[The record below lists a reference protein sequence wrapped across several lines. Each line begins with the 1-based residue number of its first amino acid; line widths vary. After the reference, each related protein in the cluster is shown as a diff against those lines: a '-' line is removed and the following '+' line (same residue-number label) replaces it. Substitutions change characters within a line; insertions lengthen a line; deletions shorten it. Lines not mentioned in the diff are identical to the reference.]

1 MVSKK
6 VSIKTGISQCPRKS
20 FLKLE
25 QSGVEESQYKQW
37 NIVAFSKVIIRTGI
51 QWCLRKSVSKLE
63 YRGVQ
68 QSQL

>member
-25 QSGVEESQYKQW
+25 YSGVQESQYKNW
-37 NIVAFSKVIIRTGI
+37 NIVAFSKVIY
-51 QWCLRKSVSKLE
+51 KLE
-63 YRGVQ
+63 YRSVPESHYQ
-68 QSQL
+68 NWNIVVSRKSV